1 MSDPIEAAWS
11 AYAKAMDH
19 TGPTVAEEN
28 AIRLALDA
36 YHAAQPSDYAEL
48 KRDARARDD
57 ETSDKLVDAIENL
70 EAQWKQRAE
79 AAEGALQISEAIL
92 ATQIE
97 EVAVLRARV
106 ALLEETLSAIV
117 DEVMD
122 GDIVSAEQIARAAGL
137 AALEKDDG

>member
-1 MSDPIEAAWS
+1 MTDPIEAAWS

-70 EAQWKQRAE
+70 EADNQIAWAAAKKNEVDAINGRAHRKLSEKRE
-79 AAEGALQISEAIL
+79 AERDALK
-92 ATQIE
+92 
-97 EVAVLRARV
+97 ARV
-106 ALLEETLSAIV
+106 TELEGLL
-117 DEVMD
+117 
-122 GDIVSAEQIARAAGL
+122 GDIPERT
-137 AALEKDDG
+137 K